1 MTGSIP
7 SGGGATPTAATAS
20 LSGVVKL
27 DSGVDISGF
36 SSEFEKR
43 VAAMAADFKTKTG
56 KTLYSYW
63 SDKVTNYLES
73 EISPNGYLLNLAS
86 DEYFKLIDS
95 KNFQRKILHFK
106 FFQTKGKDLKSV
118 PTFSKQARGSMARFV
133 IETNAKSIADLQKFK
148 EEGYSINEKLSDA
161 NTLVFVR

>member
-43 VAAMAADFKTKTG
+43 VATMAADFKTKTG
-56 KTLYSYW
+56 KTI
-63 SDKVTNYLES
+63 KEN
-73 EISPNGYLLNLAS
+73 IAAS
-86 DEYFKLIDS
+86 K
-95 KNFQRKILHFK
+95 KK
-106 FFQTKGKDLKSV
+106 
-118 PTFSKQARGSMARFV
+118 PAAP
-133 IETNAKSIADLQKFK
+133 IAPMVNK
-148 EEGYSINEKLSDA
+148 
-161 NTLVFVR
+161 